1 RGGRVKVAVLGGGG
15 AGLACARLLRDDAR
29 VTLFERDPVLGGHAH
44 SLPIEVDGVTV
55 HAETGFKYLT
65 LPSHRRSMA
74 WLALHDVAVRSFR
87 SNASITWESEGT
99 TLVLPPRGPRHFGRL
114 LAHPGK
120 LPYLAGLALFKS
132 LTSAITAEERWD
144 VTLADFAHPLLPRDV
159 ASAFLQPFFGASW
172 GASSAVIGAF
182 PVYDLARVL
191 PKGVALAYDVEGG
204 TSAYVRAV
212 AAALTGVEVRT
223 FCPVTALRPDGDG
236 VEVTTAAGAERFDRV
251 VLALPGQHAAPLLAA
266 WPAWR
271 EVIGEV
277 RTFPTHIVI
286 HSDPTFMPPDRDDWC
301 LINQFHRDGEGFL
314 TEWSGWLEGRPVF
327 RTWLPQGRAMPEQVH
342 FARRY
347 EHLVVTPA
355 TPAMQARLQ
364 GLQGTG
370 GLYAAGMYV
379 TEVDIHESALASA
392 LAVAAAIAP
401 ESAGVRDYRAA
412 IADDRMPTVRAH

>member
-1 RGGRVKVAVLGGGG
+1 VKVAVLGAGG
-15 AGLACARLLRDDAR
+15 AGLACARLLRDDAS
-29 VTLFERDPVLGGHAH
+29 VTLFERDPDLGGHAR
-44 SLPIEVDGVTV
+44 SLPIEVDGVIV

-74 WLALHDVAVRSFR
+74 WLALHDVAVRSFG

-99 TLVLPPRGPRHFGRL
+99 TLVLPPRGARHVARLFANPR
-114 LAHPGK
+114 K
-120 LPYLAGLALFKS
+120 LPYLAGLGLFKS
-132 LTSAITAEERWD
+132 LTSAITAGERWD
-144 VTLADFAHPLLPRDV
+144 VTLAEFRHPLLPDDL

-182 PVYDLARVL
+182 PVCDLARVL

-204 TSAYVRAV
+204 TSAYVRAIT
-212 AAALTGVEVRT
+212 AALTGVEVRVG
-223 FCPVTALRPDGDG
+223 CAVTALRPEGEG
-236 VEVTTAAGAERFDRV
+236 VEVTSSAGVERFDRV
-251 VLALPGQHAAPLLAA
+251 VLALPGQHAAPLLDA

-271 EVIGEV
+271 DVIGEV
-277 RTFPTHIVI
+277 RTFPAHIVI
-286 HSDPTFMPPDRDDWC
+286 HSDPTLMPADPRDWC

-314 TEWSGWLEGRPVF
+314 SEWCGWLEDRPVF
-327 RTWLPQGRAMPEQVH
+327 RTWLPEGRAMPDKVH

-347 EHLVVTPA
+347 EHLIVTPA
-355 TPAMQARLQ
+355 SPAMQARLA
-364 GLQGTG
+364 GLQGSG

-401 ESAGVRDYRAA
+401 DSAGVRDYRAA
-412 IADDRMPTVRAH
+412 IADERMPPVRVH